1 MYIDRQKIK
10 TDFHRQ
16 NLEKTLEMLFSFDP
30 KDYIVKD
37 EPLNIKVHKR
47 PCLLP
52 AAERESITSH
62 LKTNLE

>member
-30 KDYIVKD
+30 KDYIGKD
-37 EPLNIKVHKR
+37 EPLNIKAPSASSVETEAQKM
-47 PCLLP
+47 
-52 AAERESITSH
+52 
-62 LKTNLE
+62 N